1 VITATRKK
9 TNKRKQSQRER
20 ERERER
26 EKDFA
31 STALRRKETV
41 IHR

>member
-1 VITATRKK
+1 VITVSRKNK
-9 TNKRKQSQRER
+9 TNKRKQSHR

-26 EKDFA
+26 EKDVA
-31 STALRRKETV
+31 STALVRKGTV

>member
-9 TNKRKQSQRER
+9 STRGNTDP

-26 EKDFA
+26 EKKKDVA
-31 STALRRKETV
+31 STAFGRKGTV